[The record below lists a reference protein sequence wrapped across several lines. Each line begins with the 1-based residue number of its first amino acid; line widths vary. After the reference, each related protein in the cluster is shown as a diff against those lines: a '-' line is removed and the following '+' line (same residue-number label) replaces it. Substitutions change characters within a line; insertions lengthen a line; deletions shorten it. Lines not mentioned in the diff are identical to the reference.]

1 MKIQKWIGAGV
12 ISLACLCSG
21 CSPMVHVG
29 TGNVSVAETENDG
42 YYPISIEN
50 QDSTG
55 ELKRETFSKA
65 PERVVCVWQNSIE
78 TLMALGVGD
87 RIVAAMGLPNGSYL
101 RPEYRE
107 MFEKIPYRSMEKL
120 DMETVMMQNPDFIVG
135 WASTFEAKTLRDTDF
150 WQGRGVHT
158 YISPGS
164 SSKIKYHTVDYEY
177 QDILNLG
184 KIFHKEKK
192 AKKIIGQMKEEIS
205 RAQAKAQASGKHP
218 KGLIIEYL
226 GKNIN
231 VYGERSLA
239 GNILTS
245 MGGVLMGADL
255 QGVSKEQILEM
266 DPDAIFVIVIERNYG
281 DEKQI
286 LDHIYKEKALQNL
299 RCVKERHVYP
309 LPLYAVYSAGVRT
322 YDGIQIIGKG
332 LYPDE
337 NEIER

>member
-1 MKIQKWIGAGV
+1 MKMQKWIGAGFMA
-12 ISLACLCSG
+12 LALVCGG
-21 CSPMVHVG
+21 CSPMVQVRSG
-29 TGNVSVAETENDG
+29 AVSSTETVKDT

-50 QDSTG
+50 QNSHG
-55 ELKRETFSKA
+55 EMVTQTFEKA

-87 RIVAAMGLPNGSYL
+87 RIVAAMGLPDGSYL
-101 RPEYRE
+101 RQEYRAD
-107 MFEKIPYRSMEKL
+107 FEKIPYRSMENL

-135 WASTFEAKTLRDTDF
+135 WASTFGAKTLRDTDF
-150 WQGRGVHT
+150 WQGRGIHT

-164 SSKIKYHTVDYEY
+164 SPEIKKHTVEYEY

-184 KIFHKEKK
+184 KVFHKEDK
-192 AKKIIGQMKEEIS
+192 AEAIVKEMKDEIS
-205 RAQAKAQASGKHP
+205 RAQEKAKASGVHP

-245 MGGVLMGADL
+245 MGGELMGADL
-255 QGVSKEQILEM
+255 QGISKEQILEM

-281 DEKQI
+281 DEDKI
-286 LDHIYKEKALQNL
+286 LDYIYKEKALQNL
-299 RCVKERHVYP
+299 RCVKEKRIYP

-332 LYPDE
+332 LYPE
-337 NEIER
+337 GK

>member
-1 MKIQKWIGAGV
+1 MKIQKWIGASAIAV
-12 ISLACLCSG
+12 ACLCGG
-21 CSPMVHVG
+21 CSPMVQVG
-29 TGNVSVAETENDG
+29 TGNVPAVEVEKDG

-50 QDSTG
+50 QDSHG
-55 ELKRETFSKA
+55 EMVTETFTKA

-87 RIVAAMGLPNGSYL
+87 RIVAAMGLPDGSYL

-107 MFEKIPYRSMEKL
+107 MFDKIPYRSMENL

-135 WASTFEAKTLRDTDF
+135 WASTFGAKTLRDTEF
-150 WQGRGVHT
+150 WQGREIHT

-184 KIFHKEKK
+184 KIFHKEDR
-192 AKKIIGQMKEEIS
+192 AEEIVNEMKDEIS

-245 MGGVLMGADL
+245 MGGELMGAEL
-255 QGVSKEQILEM
+255 QGISKEQILEM

-281 DEKQI
+281 NEEQI

-299 RCVKERHVYP
+299 RCVKEKRIYL

-332 LYPDE
+332 LYPE
-337 NEIER
+337 E

>member
-1 MKIQKWIGAGV
+1 MKIQKWIGAGA
-12 ISLACLCSG
+12 IAMACLCGG
-21 CSPMVHVG
+21 CSPMVQVG
-29 TGNVSVAETENDG
+29 SGTVPAQAAEKDG
-42 YYPISIEN
+42 YYPITIEN
-50 QDSTG
+50 QNSHG
-55 ELKRETFSKA
+55 EMVEQTFTKE

-87 RIVAAMGLPNGSYL
+87 RIVAAMGLPDGSYL

-107 MFEKIPYRSMEKL
+107 AYEKVPYRSMENL

-135 WASTFEAKTLRDTDF
+135 WASTFGSKTLRDTEF
-150 WQGRGVHT
+150 WQGRGIHT

-164 SSKIKYHTVDYEY
+164 SSQIKDHTVEYEY

-184 KIFHKEKK
+184 KVFHREKR
-192 AKKIIGQMKEEIS
+192 AEEIVGQMKDEIS
-205 RAQAKAQASGKHP
+205 QASEKARASGKHP

-231 VYGERSLA
+231 VYGEHSLA

-245 MGGVLMGADL
+245 MGGELMGADL
-255 QGVSKEQILEM
+255 QGISKEQILEM

-281 DEKQI
+281 DEDKI
-286 LDHIYKEKALQNL
+286 LDYIYKEKALQNL
-299 RCVKERHVYP
+299 RCVKEKRVYP

-332 LYPDE
+332 LYPE
-337 NEIER
+337 E

>member
-1 MKIQKWIGAGV
+1 MKIQKWIGAGA
-12 ISLACLCSG
+12 IALALLCGG
-21 CSPMVHVG
+21 CSPMVQVG
-29 TGNVSVAETENDG
+29 TGNVPAVETEKDG

-55 ELKRETFSKA
+55 EMVTETFTKA

-87 RIVAAMGLPNGSYL
+87 RIVAAMGLPDGSYL

-107 MFEKIPYRSMEKL
+107 MFEKIPYRSMENL

-135 WASTFEAKTLRDTDF
+135 WASTFESKTLRGTDF
-150 WQGRGVHT
+150 WQGRGIHT

-184 KIFHKEKK
+184 KIFHKEDR
-192 AKKIIGQMKEEIS
+192 AEEIVNEMKDEIS
-205 RAQAKAQASGKHP
+205 RAQAKAQVSGKHP

-239 GNILTS
+239 GSILTS
-245 MGGVLMGADL
+245 MGGELMGAKL
-255 QGVSKEQILEM
+255 QGISKEQILEM
-266 DPDAIFVIVIERNYG
+266 DPDAIFVIIIERSYG
-281 DEKQI
+281 DEEQI

-299 RCVKERHVYP
+299 RCVKERRVYP
-309 LPLYAVYSAGVRT
+309 LPLYTVYSAGVRT

-332 LYPDE
+332 LYPE
-337 NEIER
+337 EQ